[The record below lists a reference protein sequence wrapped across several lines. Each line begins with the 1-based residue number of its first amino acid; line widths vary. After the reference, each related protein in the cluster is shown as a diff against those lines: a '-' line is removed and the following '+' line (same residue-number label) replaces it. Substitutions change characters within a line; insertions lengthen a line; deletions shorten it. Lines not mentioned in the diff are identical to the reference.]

1 MQDDKTELPE
11 GTDKIVSGAST
22 PTSAG
27 GEDGDVLLVADVGQ
41 PTSRAGRD
49 AILDK
54 IRSGRE
60 KLSSQAADKTR
71 GLVTQGLEKSAE
83 ALANVGKLVGDT
95 ADGLDER
102 LGAEYGDYARRAATA
117 IDDAANSLATKDADE
132 LIDDTREFVRQSPGV
147 ALAGAAI
154 IGFALARLIKTG
166 LARDDETRAT
176 ATAPARAASARNNA
190 QAGRST
196 AAWAGTKTARSA
208 SSSAGWSTRA
218 RPMPRPRSAWP
229 KRSPRPRLTASRCRR
244 SCSAPLSS
252 LASGGDRPGGGAVP
266 RAAAADRADV
276 RRDRGVRHLR
286 GHCRRARLAGGPDDP
301 ARAVSSRHAR
311 DRGGA
316 DRGRAGAGAADRHRP
331 RTAG

>member
-27 GEDGDVLLVADVGQ
+27 GEDGDVLLVADIGQ

-166 LARDDETRAT
+166 LARDDED
-176 ATAPARAASARNNA
+176 
-190 QAGRST
+190 AGD
-196 AAWAGTKTARSA
+196 GD
-208 SSSAGWSTRA
+208 STRS
-218 RPMPRPRSAWP
+218 RG
-229 KRSPRPRLTASRCRR
+229 KRKK
-244 SCSAPLSS
+244 
-252 LASGGDRPGGGAVP
+252 
-266 RAAAADRADV
+266 
-276 RRDRGVRHLR
+276 
-286 GHCRRARLAGGPDDP
+286 
-301 ARAVSSRHAR
+301 
-311 DRGGA
+311 
-316 DRGRAGAGAADRHRP
+316 
-331 RTAG
+331 